1 MMQIVMF
8 DGAKSKSLPSSG
20 LYVMH
25 ELAKIK
31 VPDWLNDLPK
41 LATDISDVLPVL
53 DVFDSI

>member
-1 MMQIVMF
+1 MF